1 MGSSLADKCL
11 TACLD
16 PERLALFQ
24 AVEARALATPA
35 GRWYW
40 DIRPQ
45 SKSVTL
51 MGGGFGGETII
62 TGHRWGMSGATFW
75 MPSATVPGC
84 LEGLQEDAVPHPG
97 RAHHKD
103 WALTTERPIAVFL
116 AHSRSDNDFLRDL
129 VRHLVQELALVSGV
143 EVGEEVPSA

>member
-1 MGSSLADKCL
+1 MNKALVATLPAEQLA
-11 TACLD
+11 
-16 PERLALFQ
+16 EFE
-24 AVEARALATPA
+24 AVEARAQATPP

-51 MGGGFGGETII
+51 MGGFGGETII

-75 MPSATVPGC
+75 MPNNEEIPFLS
-84 LEGLQEDAVPHPG
+84 GLHEDAVPHPG

-129 VRHLVQELALVSGV
+129 VRRLAVELALVSGV
-143 EVGEEVPSA
+143 EYGEEVTNA